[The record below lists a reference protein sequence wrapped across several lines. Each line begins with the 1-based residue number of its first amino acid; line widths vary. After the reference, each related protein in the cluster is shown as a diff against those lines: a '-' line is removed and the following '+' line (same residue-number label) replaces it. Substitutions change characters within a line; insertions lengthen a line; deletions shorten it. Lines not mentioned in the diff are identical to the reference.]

1 MKAEING
8 AEIFYTDIGD
18 KTATPIV
25 LIHGFPF
32 NCDMWKPQIDLL
44 KTTFRVVAYDVRGH
58 GRSEVGDGQYTIEM
72 FVDDLIGL
80 LDYLRLEKVVL
91 CGLSMGGYIVLR
103 AAERNP
109 ERCRALILC
118 DTTSN
123 ADSNEAK
130 LRRAASIK
138 TVKSSGVKS
147 YAEEFPKAVLSQQ
160 TFLKRTDVVEI
171 VRKMILSNSTIG
183 ICGALLA
190 LAARTETTSSLPK
203 ISVPTLIL
211 VGEEDNTTPP
221 ELSEKMH
228 HLIPNSELRIV
239 SNAAHLSNLEN
250 SEEFN
255 GHLIGFLRRLS

>member
-1 MKAEING
+1 MKAKING
-8 AEIFYTDIGD
+8 AEIFYTEIGD
-18 KTATPIV
+18 KSATPIV

-32 NCDMWKPQIDLL
+32 NSDMWRPQTELL
-44 KTTFRVVAYDVRGH
+44 KNDFRVITYDVRGH
-58 GRSEVGDGQYTIEM
+58 GRSEIGDGQYTLET

-80 LDYLRLEKVVL
+80 LDYLRLQKVIL

-103 AAERNP
+103 AVERNP

-130 LRRAASIK
+130 LRRATSIK
-138 TVKSSGVKS
+138 TIKSIGVKP
-147 YAEEFPKAVLSQQ
+147 YAEEFPKSVLSSQ
-160 TFLKRTDVVEI
+160 TFLKRADLVDT
-171 VRKMILSNSTIG
+171 VRSMILSNSPIG

-190 LAARTETTSSLPK
+190 LAARTETTSSLSK

-211 VGEEDNTTPP
+211 VGEADKTTLP
-221 ELSEKMH
+221 ELSEGMRQ
-228 HLIPNSELRIV
+228 LIPNSELQVV

-255 GHLIGFLRRLS
+255 SRLLNFLRKLD

>member
-1 MKAEING
+1 MKTEING
-8 AEIFYTDIGD
+8 ADVYYTDIGD
-18 KTATPIV
+18 KSATPIV

-32 NCDMWKPQIDLL
+32 NSDMWRPQIDLL
-44 KTTFRVVAYDVRGH
+44 KTTFRVIAYDVRGH
-58 GRSEVGDGQYTIEM
+58 GRSEVGDGQYTLEM

-80 LDYLRLEKVVL
+80 LDYLQLEKVVL
-91 CGLSMGGYIVLR
+91 CGLSMGGYIALR
-103 AAERNP
+103 AVERNP

-118 DTTSN
+118 DTASK

-138 TVKSSGVKS
+138 TVKSTGVKP
-147 YAEEFPKAVLSQQ
+147 YAEEFPKAVLSPH
-160 TFLKRTDVVEI
+160 TFLKSTGVVET
-171 VRKMILSNSTIG
+171 VRSMIQLNSPIG

-190 LAARTETTSSLPK
+190 LAARTETTTSLPK

-211 VGEEDNTTPP
+211 VGEQDKTTPP

-228 HLIPNSELRIV
+228 QLIPNSELRIV

-255 GHLIGFLRRLS
+255 NHLLNFLRRLD